1 VANTPE
7 GYVAI
12 QHDLDR
18 LESWVETNLMRF
30 NKGKYRV
37 PYLGTNSSV
46 YLYKFQGNLLER
58 NSVEKDL
65 GILVDNRLTM
75 SQQCVLVVKKA
86 SGIPRVKSSE
96 GPQRLGAWSN
106 SALMWIGCETWDCS
120 DWKRED

>member
-1 VANTPE
+1 V
-7 GYVAI
+7 
-12 QHDLDR
+12 LR
-18 LESWVETNLMRF
+18 LQICGVVLLWIRTSLVFGLHVLTTHLVHH
-30 NKGKYRV
+30 YQ
-37 PYLGTNSSV
+37 
-46 YLYKFQGNLLER
+46 YKLEDKR
-58 NSVEKDL
+58 IEYSPAEKDL